1 VTAQPIEANVVL
13 TADNSGYDQSMAA
26 SSQATSTLIDS
37 VDKLT
42 ARIGKLTKTA
52 GKSLIGIAAAD
63 VAVITGATAAWSSY
77 EKQVERLKSQAAV
90 LGRGTEQQNKVM
102 KDYGNTVKALRS
114 EMGTTTTEAA
124 KLTETLSK
132 VTNLRQTR
140 DLTEMSKVFVQMSKA
155 TGESSQG
162 LASSLTN
169 LEKIMGT
176 PVNAQNSKK
185 YADTFTYLAAQTNTS
200 AQGLMDFTAQ
210 LAPVAKQ
217 LNMSTN
223 DVAGFA
229 TAFTQAGQDT
239 GAAATAFT
247 KVSTD
252 MLRSLQSGSPELAT
266 YANIVGTTSENFQ
279 KLAKKDSA
287 EAVVRVFEA
296 LSKNTKTA
304 SADLER
310 LGLDGPRTIRAITGL
325 TNQPGGI
332 RAAMGLAE
340 DPNAKN
346 AAGRGYEATLK
357 GLSNQFDEL
366 REDLKQTAEAFAV
379 ILGPAVEGFLTGLEK
394 AASIMQN
401 IAQGPIGKF
410 LQVVMGLVAPLA
422 GGAGALL
429 LFAGALVKVA
439 GAFLLLRNSMTR
451 GAVEGFKGGA
461 GLTRAA
467 DGSYVARGGGALGTT
482 GRQLAEGPST
492 WVQRGMYNA
501 GQFAGAGLGSFRR
514 GGAVPESYYAAREA
528 ASRAIPWTKDYQRP
542 TAPQSPL
549 AMLSRG
555 AGYAVSNFLTPQ
567 FDQMRYANPTQ
578 RTQWAAQEAPWIR
591 SGESM
596 RTAAGR
602 VQLIPGLASAMGR
615 VGLADTQLKAQRA
628 ETVRIHQDPM
638 LTDQSRQARLM
649 EMRQLREETIQRRNA
664 ALVQESSIRQ
674 EITQRGESAKA
685 TKAASQETKT
695 FGQAMRGLGRAV
707 GGGIAGAGAAGFGAL
722 QRSGMMGQAAGLTAT
737 VAGGAMGSNALMM
750 GGTGAMI
757 GSMLPGPGTAI
768 GAVVGGGVGLTMD
781 AAKANDNITE
791 SIKQLDAAA
800 TQTTKTGGGLV
811 ELHNITTESTKQ
823 FGDYEKSMTSWR
835 QKGLGP
841 LESITTGYGQIK
853 NWTEGL
859 FGGRSDV
866 EEAQE
871 GLDKTAEKA
880 KNAEAAFR
888 DLAVQGGVKL
898 EGSATQQRQQIDE
911 FMQSRG
917 VAALGQADIEVEDF
931 VKARKDDE
939 AKYDR
944 MLSAAITP
952 GKATGMQDRMRASGQ
967 FGQIMLDD
975 KTMQKSIALQG
986 DISLA
991 YEATNGVFEKMR
1003 DSGMSYLDIVRQGE
1017 KAQAEAGEEGVPEY
1031 IRGEALVQKAQ
1042 YALQMQAPQLGRVGA
1057 VQQQLQL
1064 TQAVLA
1070 TSPQTPT
1077 DAAQREEQKQAAV
1090 QAMGDQDQY
1099 FRSMILAQR
1108 SYERSRVRAQDD
1120 FQMQR
1125 MFQEH
1130 DYNLSRQRAEESF
1143 HRQRGRAI
1151 ADYHR
1156 NVRRGWSDFNLQ
1168 RKRQEEDYQ
1177 HQIELTAQQRATS
1190 MNLYA
1195 RPETQRTSSATWL
1208 LSNTKSILG
1217 NLREQKRNLNRLRA
1231 LGISDAVIQQLQLTD
1246 PANAQELT
1254 RFVHELESDRGMVG
1268 RFNRVSSQ
1276 LQRASKALVTDPS
1289 GADFKEM
1296 QRSFTQGRER
1306 GMDDMQR
1313 SMKRGHNDFW
1323 RGLKQQKTD
1332 FNIMMEDQAEDYDTQ
1347 MERQLTQYELSM
1359 DRAAEDMGHMADEVL
1374 GSITDVMVT
1383 AQEELTGSAKKQAT
1397 AALKSFKDLRSST
1410 KPEAVALMREL
1421 STVFGFEYTNPLHGG
1436 GGGGGGASGRG
1447 ASNYT
1452 RGQGTN
1458 APAQSAP
1465 NYNTY
1470 WAGGYGSITHPSN
1483 YFTGGMIPGWT
1494 PGRDTMQVNVSGG
1507 EAVMRPEWARAVGK
1521 EAIDQMNHQAR
1532 HGGYWMGGTI
1542 PLRNASVSRHTSG
1555 YSNYAADMNYPGYS
1569 DFGKPIVAWKA
1580 GIAHPFDLGSDRSYG
1595 RGQSIAHE
1603 GNQSSLYAHM
1613 SRVVT
1618 GLAGK
1623 HVRAGQV
1630 IGYVGDYGNTGSP
1643 PTSHLHFEIRGGQIN
1658 LGNAGSF
1665 GGAAASG
1672 AGVGASA
1679 RYRDVMKRLY
1689 PQSEAAAK
1697 AMTGVHPLVHG
1708 DISDVINRYGRRAFR
1723 RMNRQAVAQAGNVGT
1738 GLGELAA
1745 PAPEDVNGA
1754 VALGRRMAA
1763 ARGWTGNQWN
1773 ALYQLWQHESG
1784 WRWNADNP
1792 SSSAYGIPQA
1802 LPGSKM
1808 ASAGADW
1815 KTNPAT
1821 QIKWGM
1827 NYIAARPDYGS
1838 PAKAWSAWQSRSPHW
1853 YQDGSVFTS
1862 PNQIGVGENGP
1873 EAVIPLNQK
1882 GGEFLARSIGL
1893 NSAPMGGG
1901 GSMSIANYKI
1911 DRSTN
1916 FTGPITVQAN
1926 DPNELLAKLQA
1937 RQRVRAL
1944 TRPAVSG
1951 SAA

>member
-1 VTAQPIEANVVL
+1 
-13 TADNSGYDQSMAA
+13 
-26 SSQATSTLIDS
+26 
-37 VDKLT
+37 
-42 ARIGKLTKTA
+42 
-52 GKSLIGIAAAD
+52 
-63 VAVITGATAAWSSY
+63 
-77 EKQVERLKSQAAV
+77 
-90 LGRGTEQQNKVM
+90 
-102 KDYGNTVKALRS
+102 
-114 EMGTTTTEAA
+114 
-124 KLTETLSK
+124 
-132 VTNLRQTR
+132 
-140 DLTEMSKVFVQMSKA
+140 
-155 TGESSQG
+155 
-162 LASSLTN
+162 
-169 LEKIMGT
+169 
-176 PVNAQNSKK
+176 
-185 YADTFTYLAAQTNTS
+185 
-200 AQGLMDFTAQ
+200 MDFTAS

-223 DVAGFA
+223 EVAGFA

-239 GAAATAFT
+239 GAASTAFT

-266 YANIVGTTSENFQ
+266 YANIVGTTAENFQ
-279 KLAKKDSA
+279 KLAKDDAA

-332 RAAMGLAE
+332 RAAMGLADNQE
-340 DPNAKN
+340 
-346 AAGRGYEATLK
+346 AAGASTRGYEATLK
-357 GLSNQFDEL
+357 GLSNQFEEL

-379 ILGPAVEGFLTGLEK
+379 YLGPAMEAFLTGLEK
-394 AASIMQN
+394 AASIMQ
-401 IAQGPIGKF
+401 AVVQGPVGKF
-410 LQVVMGLVAPLA
+410 LQVIMGLIAPLA

-451 GAVEGFKGGA
+451 GVVEGFQGRA
-461 GLTRAA
+461 GLVRGA
-467 DGSYVARGGGALGTT
+467 DGTYAARGGGALGTT
-482 GRQLAEGPST
+482 GRQLAEGRST
-492 WVQRGMYNA
+492 WVQRGLYNV
-501 GQFAGAGLGSFRR
+501 GQFGGAGLGAFRG
-514 GGAVPESYYAAREA
+514 GGAVPENYYAAREA
-528 ASRAIPWTKDYQRP
+528 LSARMPWTKDYARP
-542 TAPQSPL
+542 ETPQSAL
-549 AMLSRG
+549 SHLSRG
-555 AGYAVSNFLTPQ
+555 AGWTVQNMLTPQ
-567 FDQMRYANPTQ
+567 FDQMRHADPTK
-578 RTQWAAQEAPWIR
+578 RTQWAAQEAPWVR
-591 SGESM
+591 AGESM
-596 RTAAGR
+596 QRYGQR
-602 VQLIPGLASAMGR
+602 VPLIGGLAGAMGQ

-628 ETVRIHQDPM
+628 ETTKIHQDPM
-638 LTDQSRQARLM
+638 LTDQARQARLQ
-649 EMRQLREETIQRRNA
+649 EVRQLREETIQRRNA
-664 ALVQESSIRQ
+664 ALVQESAIRQ
-674 EITQRGESAKA
+674 EIAQRGESVKS
-685 TKAASQETKT
+685 TKLASQETKT
-695 FGQAMRGLGRAV
+695 FGQAMRGLSRAV
-707 GGGIAGAGAAGFGAL
+707 GGGIAGAGRAGAGAAW
-722 QRSGMMGQAAGLTAT
+722 RSGMVGQAGAMGAT
-737 VAGGAMGSNALMM
+737 VAGATMGNNALMM

-757 GSMLPGPGTAI
+757 GSMVAPGVGTAI
-768 GAVVGGGVGLTMD
+768 GAVVGGGVGLAMD
-781 AAKANDNITE
+781 MAKSTGDVTE

-800 TQTTKTGGGLV
+800 NQATKSGSGLV
-811 ELHNITTESTKQ
+811 ELNDVATESTKQ
-823 FGDYEKSMTSWR
+823 FEDYSKQMSNWR
-835 QKGLGP
+835 GEGLGP
-841 LESITTGYGQIK
+841 IESITTGAAQIK

-859 FGGRSDV
+859 FGRSDV

-871 GLDKTAEKA
+871 ALDKTTEKA
-880 KNAEAAFR
+880 ENAQAAFR
-888 DLAVQGGVKL
+888 DLAEKGGVKL
-898 EGSATQQRQQIDE
+898 TGSATQQREQIDK
-911 FMQSRG
+911 FMADRG
-917 VAALGQADIEVEDF
+917 IAALGQAGVEVEDF
-931 VKARKDDE
+931 VKARGKPGSQYE
-939 AKYDR
+939 MY
-944 MLSAAITP
+944 LSQAIS
-952 GKATGMQDRMRASGQ
+952 GSQGASAGYEDRMRTSGQ
-967 FGQIMLDD
+967 FGRIMMDD
-975 KTMQKSIALQG
+975 KTMKESLEKQG
-986 DISLA
+986 DIALA
-991 YEATNGVFEKMR
+991 YEATNVVFGKMR
-1003 DSGMSYLDIVRQGE
+1003 DQGMSYLEIVKQGE
-1017 KAQAEAGEEGVPEY
+1017 KAQAEAGDETLPAWM
-1031 IRGEALVQKAQ
+1031 RAEAQIQKAQ
-1042 YALQMQAPQLGRVGA
+1042 YALQMQAPGLGRVGA
-1057 VQQQLQL
+1057 VQQQMQL

-1070 TSPQTPT
+1070 TPPKTAA

-1090 QAMGDQDQY
+1090 QAMADQDQY

-1108 SYERSRVRAQDD
+1108 AYERSRVRAQDD

-1125 MFQEH
+1125 MYQEH
-1130 DYNLSRQRAEESF
+1130 DFNLSRQRAEESF
-1143 HRQRGRAI
+1143 HRMRARAI

-1156 NVRRGWSDFNLQ
+1156 NVRRSWSDFHLQ
-1168 RKRQEEDYQ
+1168 RRRQEEDYQ
-1177 HQIELTAQQRATS
+1177 HQIEVTAQQRATG
-1190 MNLYA
+1190 MNLYQ

-1208 LSNTKSILG
+1208 LSNTKKILSD
-1217 NLREQKRNLNRLRA
+1217 LRLQKKNLNRLRE
-1231 LGISDAVIQQLQLTD
+1231 LGLSDQVIQQLQLTD
-1246 PANAQELT
+1246 PGNAQELT
-1254 RFVHELESDRGMVG
+1254 RFITELESDRGMVG

-1276 LQRASKALVTDPS
+1276 LQKASRSIVTDES
-1289 GADFKEM
+1289 SADFQEM
-1296 QRSFTQGRER
+1296 QRQFTQGRER

-1313 SMKRGHNDFW
+1313 SMKRGRNDFM
-1323 RGLKQQKTD
+1323 RGLRDQKTD
-1332 FNIMMEDQAEDYDTQ
+1332 FNIMMEDQLEDFDTQ
-1347 MERQLTQYELSM
+1347 QDRQLTQYELSM
-1359 DRAAEDMGHMADEVL
+1359 DRAAEDMAHMADEVL

-1421 STVFGFEYTNPLHGG
+1421 STVFGFEYTNPLKGG
-1436 GGGGGGASGRG
+1436 GGGGGGASGRTANSGHPG
-1447 ASNYT
+1447 A
-1452 RGQGTN
+1452 GAGAAQ
-1458 APAQSAP
+1458 QSAP

-1470 WAGGYGSITHPSN
+1470 WAGGYGSITNPSN
-1483 YFTGGMIPGWT
+1483 YHTGGMIPGWT

-1521 EAIDQMNHQAR
+1521 EAIDQMNHAAR

-1595 RGQSIAHE
+1595 RGQSISHD

-1623 HVRAGQV
+1623 QVRAGQV

-1643 PTSHLHFEIRGGQIN
+1643 PTSHLHFEIRGGQID
-1658 LGNAGSF
+1658 LGDSAVSF
-1665 GGAAASG
+1665 GGAAAGGAG
-1672 AGVGASA
+1672 AGVSA
-1679 RYRDVMKRLY
+1679 RYRDVMKKLY
-1689 PQSEAAAK
+1689 PKSEAASK
-1697 AMTGVHPLVHG
+1697 AMNGVHPLFPG
-1708 DISDVINRYGRRAFR
+1708 DISNVINRYGRRAFR
-1723 RMNRQAVAQAGNVGT
+1723 RMNRRAVAQAGDVGQ

-1745 PAPEDVNGA
+1745 PAPGDVNGA
-1754 VALGRRMAA
+1754 VAIGRRMAA

-1773 ALYQLWQHESG
+1773 SLYQLWQHESG

-1821 QIKWGM
+1821 QIKWGL

-1893 NSAPMGGG
+1893 GSTQMGG
-1901 GSMSIANYKI
+1901 GSMSIANYRI
-1911 DRSTN
+1911 DKSTN